1 MPKRKKEDESSN
13 SRLIELERSMRLSGK
28 DDSESMSQSDFVFDF
43 SKDTVRIFAL
53 DDDVSSRN
61 ISSRERERGERFS
74 F

>member
-53 DDDVSSRN
+53 DDVSSRN